1 MVQRTG
7 VLFLAWWVLCSLLLT
22 GMAVAQTEGELPGP
36 GPTEGCA
43 DPQEVTQ
50 FAGSTDRRTNP
61 FSVTGDVLRLRFSTV
76 ETGEFGGTFDIDVYE
91 ANGDYVDSITVV
103 QESTSDTQNI
113 LLPKPGAYYLEIFA
127 DDMNYELAVDDCGTV
142 DADGPDNDDADGPDD
157 DQYGDD
163 SGDVDDKDD
172 VVPGDVDDKDDVV
185 PGDVDDKDDVIL
197 DPILEDKKLVNTGG
211 IPLVAVAGLLLAC
224 ATGLFVRVLRG

>member
-50 FAGSTDRRTNP
+50 FAGSTDRKTNP

-127 DDMNYELAVDDCGTV
+127 DDMTYELAVDDCGSV
-142 DADGPDNDDADGPDD
+142 DAGGPDDGGADGPDD
-157 DQYGDD
+157 DQYGNPPDD
-163 SGDVDDKDD
+163 QPGDD
-172 VVPGDVDDKDDVV
+172 PGDVDD
-185 PGDVDDKDDVIL
+185 PDDVIP
-197 DPILEDKKLVNTGG
+197 DTALEDKKLINTGG